1 VSADWPLLKLE
12 QLKKEVAEE
21 VKNLCKDYSPLRRNT
36 GKWRIRREEN
46 AQNAGEVVNV
56 QLVKNEALIHIN
68 RPSDHSIDTYHSS
81 SLLVRSSLRH
91 NPVLF
96 QSLQRLWH
104 LINPYHLKSI
114 SKRVFGQLL
123 DLATRH
129 ILVIDPKV
137 STEYI
142 LKDLELDYERR
153 KGLVFCEFY
162 DAIFELLDNAARSR
176 LVTEYVLLVRKLC
189 LRLEEENP
197 FPTLDFHNK
206 LHETDSPR
214 RPYRAWMRTTISQLT
229 RSQANSPHSN
239 DFPILFDG
247 PISHSSAFERLSRR
261 QTSIPHDPPLLKT
274 AFRMVAML
282 TRSQPTSPKRSTLR
296 SPSSTDAANPLRIR
310 RNQSRRKFGR
320 TGYLLHTSPLSTV
333 YRTGRPGTGVL
344 EEVVR
349 DRKREMHRMSTGE
362 MGN

>member
-1 VSADWPLLKLE
+1 MSADCPLLKLE

-21 VKNLCKDYSPLRRNT
+21 VQNLCKDYSPLRRST
-36 GKWRIRREEN
+36 GKWRIRSVGN
-46 AQNAGEVVNV
+46 AQNDGGAVSV
-56 QLVKNEALIHIN
+56 QFGKNEALIHIN
-68 RPSDHSIDTYHSS
+68 RPSDHSIDTYHSA

-91 NPVLF
+91 NPALF

-123 DLATRH
+123 DLAARH
-129 ILVIDPKV
+129 ILMIDPKI

-162 DAIFELLDNAARSR
+162 DAFFELLDNAAKSR
-176 LVTEYVLLVRKLC
+176 LATEYVLLVRKLC

-214 RPYRAWMRTTISQLT
+214 RPYRAWMRTTISHLT
-229 RSQANSPHSN
+229 RSQANSPQNS
-239 DFPILFDG
+239 DLPIVFDG

-274 AFRMVAML
+274 AFRMVEML
-282 TRSQPTSPKRSTLR
+282 TRSQPTSPKRSALR
-296 SPSSTDAANPLRIR
+296 TPSNADAANPFRAR

-320 TGYLLHTSPLSTV
+320 TGYLLQTSPLSTV
-333 YRTGRPGTGVL
+333 YTTGRPGTGVL

-349 DRKREMHRMSTGE
+349 DRKREMQRMSTGE